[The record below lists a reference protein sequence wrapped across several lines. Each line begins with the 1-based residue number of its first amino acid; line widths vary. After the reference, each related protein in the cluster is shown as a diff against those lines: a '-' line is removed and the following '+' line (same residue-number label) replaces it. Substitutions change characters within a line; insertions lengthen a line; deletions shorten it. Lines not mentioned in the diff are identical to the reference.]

1 MAQPKDSS
9 QTPPRKFSLSWK
21 QIVTVVGALGY
32 VASPVDLF
40 SEAVLGPLGL
50 GDDAVAVVIAAVT
63 LFSAVRKFRS
73 GRPQPG
79 ASGGGAAGGETP
91 GRTPGGKGSAGHRVV
106 VDPEDPTPG
115 PSRKPHAR

>member
-1 MAQPKDSS
+1 MAKDSS
-9 QTPPRKFSLSWK
+9 QTPPRKFSWK
-21 QIVTVVGALGY
+21 QIVTMVGALGY

-79 ASGGGAAGGETP
+79 SAGGGAAGGDAP
-91 GRTPGGKGSAGHRVV
+91 GKTAGGKGSAGHRVV
-106 VDPEDPTPG
+106 VDPEDPTTG
-115 PSRKPHAR
+115 SARKPHPR